1 MRTSTTRQTY
11 DVRGNVRDESG
22 SSGSDDDDVRGAE
35 GVEGEDEEGGH
46 SRRGERRPFIADV
59 EYENEVGYS
68 LIRAFRGR
76 NTGRRLK
83 RDIFKQG
90 VSQIVVSVGM
100 IIFTDHAARD
110 FRLTNFF
117 DTSTYGTRLLSLWW
131 LTCIIGFII
140 SFVTFFI
147 VYLWPSL
154 VTNRVL
160 LNQILKIYMLI
171 NFVNWIFV
179 LATAIT
185 TLRTFGEYPR
195 YDITPYL
202 LKLQPYYIASVLF
215 LVPYLLCVCCNLLNV
230 SYLNDELE
238 FGGSLYEPDAPED
251 TWDLSGMSLED
262 FAKAVVAYPIAV
274 ALQTLELLLALYNLA
289 LRLWRR
295 LRRYLEDRWQRYQ
308 QELARE
314 EKGKKK
320 RRGLIAR
327 ILKTITRWFATLLIC
342 LRGGGAA
349 ARYKAEDE
357 QTDAAKAG
365 AGAGA
370 GGSSESEQALRI
382 LEQEKEAQERMERER
397 HEMELERQKQR
408 ELEDRVRR
416 EAEELARQDKDR
428 RRREKEEEE
437 EKRRKEELEKLGSPI
452 LSVSEFKAMWS
463 ELAVAG
469 QFQCKLRE
477 NPELIPF
484 TEHLRKQGF
493 HIVFASVPS
502 PSDVEV
508 GVCNVRDKSEDP
520 RFMARFLS
528 TSLAFSAVMKC
539 ESAEAVPPFVKK
551 FALAKILKIDTKK

>member
-1 MRTSTTRQTY
+1 MRTSTARQTY
-11 DVRGNVRDESG
+11 DVRGNVRDEESG
-22 SSGSDDDDVRGAE
+22 SSGSDEDDVRGVE
-35 GVEGEDEEGGH
+35 GVDGDEEADTL
-46 SRRGERRPFIADV
+46 RRGERRPFIADV
-59 EYENEVGYS
+59 EYEGEFGYS

-83 RDIFKQG
+83 RDIFKHG
-90 VSQIVVSVGM
+90 VSQIFVSVGM

-110 FRLTNFF
+110 FTLTHFF
-117 DTSTYGTRLLSLWW
+117 DTSVYGTRLLSLWW
-131 LTCIIGFII
+131 LTCIIGFMI

-185 TLRTFGEYPR
+185 TLRTFGEHPR

-202 LKLQPYYIASVLF
+202 LKLQPYYISSVVF
-215 LVPYLLCVCCNLLNV
+215 LVPYLLCVCCNLMNV

-238 FGGSLYEPDAPED
+238 FGGSLYEPDAPEE
-251 TWDLSGMSLED
+251 TWDLSGMTLED

-320 RRGLIAR
+320 RRGLSAR
-327 ILKTITRWFATLLIC
+327 ILKTITRWFVTLLIC

-357 QTDAAKAG
+357 QPQAAAKAG

-370 GGSSESEQALRI
+370 SSESEQALRI

-397 HEMELERQKQR
+397 HELELERQKQR

-416 EAEELARQDKDR
+416 EAEELARQDKER
-428 RRREKEEEE
+428 RRREREEEE
-437 EKRRKEELEKLGSPI
+437 NRKKEELEKLGSPI

-463 ELAVAG
+463 ELTVAG

-502 PSDVEV
+502 PNDVEV
-508 GVCNVRDKSEDP
+508 GVCNVRDKAEDP

-539 ESAEAVPPFVKK
+539 ESADAVPPYVKK